1 MPLEKSGSLTASLL
15 KKQRRSIFSALLRT
29 AVLILVALSPQE
41 TRPQTRQIKI
51 IVPLPP
57 GGAGDSL
64 ALLLAEQVG
73 RARGPAVVIQNPPA
87 AGSVIGPDARA
98 RAAAHWTT
106 LPLNA

>member
-64 ALLLAEQVG
+64 ARLLAEQVG
-73 RARGPAVVIQNPPA
+73 RTRGPAVVIEDPPG
-87 AGSVIGPDARA
+87 AGSVIGAQSVA
-98 RAAAHWTT
+98 RAASRGDT
-106 LPLNA
+106 LLI